1 MTQRFPFHYGFAIIA
16 VTFVALLAAAGLR
29 AAPGVLILP
38 LELAFGWDR
47 ATVSAGA
54 GLGILANGLV
64 GPFAGA
70 LMQTYGIK
78 RVLLAGLALMA
89 LATSASL
96 LMTEPWQYLLSW
108 GLISGIGSGTV
119 AGVLAA
125 AIVNR
130 WFATRQGLMM
140 GVLTASTATG
150 SLIFLPLFARLSQ
163 AGDWRPVVWLVSMSL
178 GALIPIVWLFLRERP
193 EDLDLR
199 RYGEHAD
206 VETPAS
212 AQRGRPFAAV
222 HVLKLA
228 SGIPTFWLLFGAFF
242 VCGFTTNGVIGT
254 HLIAFCGDHGIPP
267 VQAAGWLAF
276 MGIFDLFGATASGWL
291 SDRYDP
297 LKLLVGYFGVRGLAL
312 LALPFIDLGAVSLTI
327 FAIFF
332 GLDWIATV
340 PPTLKLVNKHFG
352 QANGPIIYGWIF
364 TGHQSGA
371 AAAAIGAGL
380 VRQIAGDYAP
390 AFLIAGAMALLVAFV
405 FFLWPSRFSVVQLAV
420 G

>member
-1 MTQRFPFHYGFAIIA
+1 MNQRLPFHYGFAIIA

-70 LMQTYGIK
+70 FMQTYGIK

-96 LMTEPWQYLLSW
+96 FMTEPWQYLLSW

-163 AGDWRPVVWLVSMSL
+163 AGDWRPVVWLVSM
-178 GALIPIVWLFLRERP
+178 ATATLIPIVWLFLRERP

-199 RYGEHAD
+199 RYGEQAD
-206 VETPAS
+206 VDPPTP

-222 HVLKLA
+222 QVLKLA
-228 SGIPTFWLLFGAFF
+228 FGMPTFWLLFGAFF

-297 LKLLVGYFGVRGLAL
+297 LKLLVAYFGIRGLAL

-380 VRQIAGDYAP
+380 VRQFAGDYAP
-390 AFLIAGAMALLVAFV
+390 AFLIAGSMALLVAFV
-405 FFLWPSRFSVVQLAV
+405 FLMWPRFAIVRLAAA
-420 G
+420 